1 MYKKITIIGAPG
13 TGKTT
18 LSNNLSK
25 LLNIKVLHIDG
36 LHYLKNWQIRN
47 KEERDKLILEVTIK
61 DSWIIDGTYKATLK
75 QRLEAADL
83 IIWLDFST
91 INQLKGVIERFI
103 KSRGK
108 EKPEIPG
115 CNEKLD
121 KEFLLYVLRYNKNK
135 RQIII
140 NNLDKIDKNKIV
152 VLKNRKQVNNWLKNL
167 ERSV

>member
-1 MYKKITIIGAPG
+1 MYKKIAIIGAPG

-36 LHYLKNWQIRN
+36 LHYLKNWQIRD
-47 KEERDKLILEVTIK
+47 KEERDKLILEATSK

-75 QRLEAADL
+75 QRLEVADL

-91 INQLKGVIERFI
+91 ISQLKGVIERFI
-103 KSRGK
+103 KSDGK

-135 RQIII
+135 RQIIV
-140 NNLDKIDKNKIV
+140 NNLDEIDKNKII